1 LRDPEDPAA
10 CVSGYHARVAQ
21 RTLVIVNPRSHDG
34 ATGRR
39 FSGVERQLRAL
50 LGPIEVEHT
59 RGPRDAERIAR
70 EGVRSGVERV
80 LVAGGDG
87 TLGEVVTG
95 LLAADLGAY
104 AQLGLLPL
112 GTGSDF
118 VRSVGSP
125 RRIEDA
131 VACIASGRAR
141 PVDAGRVQYVD
152 EDGKDCVRYFAN
164 VASFGISGLVDEIV
178 ERTTRRLGGGA
189 AFLIGALRA
198 LLRYRS
204 ERVEIRVDGE
214 PVFDGP
220 LVLGTGANGRY
231 FGGGM
236 QVAPEARIDDG
247 LLDVVVVPALPWPRL
262 LAKLPMIYRGAHL
275 HDAAVTHH
283 RGRVIE
289 ALAEPGLVK
298 LELDGEPIG
307 TLPARCEVLPGALS
321 VIGPL

>member
-1 LRDPEDPAA
+1 
-10 CVSGYHARVAQ
+10 VAQ
-21 RTLVIVNPRSHDG
+21 RTLVIVNPRSRNG

-39 FSGVERQLRAL
+39 WVGVERRLRAR
-50 LGPIEVEHT
+50 LGPLEVEHT
-59 RGPRDAERIAR
+59 GAPRDAERIAR
-70 EGVRSGVERV
+70 EGVRSGVDRV

-95 LLAADLGAY
+95 LLAADLGGY

-131 VACIASGRAR
+131 IACIASGRAR
-141 PVDAGRVQYVD
+141 PVDAGRVEYVD
-152 EDGKDCVRYFAN
+152 DDGKDGVRYFAN
-164 VASFGISGLVDEIV
+164 VASFGISGLVDEFA
-178 ERTTRRLGGGA
+178 ERATRRLGGSV

-198 LLRYRS
+198 LLQYRS

-214 PVFDGP
+214 LVYDGP

-236 QVAPEARIDDG
+236 RVAPEARIDDG
-247 LLDVVVVPALPWPRL
+247 LLDVVVIAGLPWPRL
-262 LAKLPMIYRGAHL
+262 LARLPKLYRGTHV
-275 HDAAVTHH
+275 HDAAATHH

-289 ALAEPGLVK
+289 ARAEPGLVK

-321 VIGPL
+321 VIGPA

>member
-1 LRDPEDPAA
+1 
-10 CVSGYHARVAQ
+10 VAQ
-21 RTLVIVNPRSHDG
+21 RTLVIVNPRSRNG

-39 FSGVERQLRAL
+39 FPRVERRLRAL

-70 EGVRSGVERV
+70 EGVRSGVER
-80 LVAGGDG
+80 LLIAGGDG

-118 VRSVGSP
+118 VRSLGSP

-131 VACIASGRAR
+131 IACIASGRAH
-141 PVDAGRVQYVD
+141 PVDAGRVQYLD
-152 EDGKDCVRYFAN
+152 EDGKDAVRYFAN

-178 ERTTRRLGGGA
+178 EHTTRRLGGGV
-189 AFLIGALRA
+189 AFLSGALRA
-198 LLRYRS
+198 LLQYRS
-204 ERVEIRVDGE
+204 QRVAIRVDGE
-214 PVFDGP
+214 TVYEGP
-220 LVLGTGANGRY
+220 LVLGTGANGSY

-247 LLDVVVVPALPWPRL
+247 LLDVVVVAGLSRPRL
-262 LAKLPMIYRGAHL
+262 LAKLPKIYRGTHL
-275 HDAAVTHH
+275 REAAVRHH

-289 ALAEPGLVK
+289 ALAEPGLVR

-321 VIGPL
+321 VIGP